1 MRWIFLILF
10 SAQLAT
16 ARERRMFNA
25 CDHCRSWAPIQTAH
39 LLKALDNYDVHYE
52 FWSINSVVILSPP
65 KDEGVRCYEYFALF
79 FDSRRSCQDF
89 SRSLKIKCELTVTPV
104 TGN

>member
-10 SAQLAT
+10 SAQIA
-16 ARERRMFNA
+16 AAHERGMFNA
-25 CDHCRSWAPIQTAH
+25 CDDCRLWVPVRTAH
-39 LLKALDNYDVHYE
+39 LLKALDNCDIHYE
-52 FWSINSVVILSPP
+52 LWSINSVVILSPP

-79 FDSRRSCQDF
+79 FDDRRSCQKF
-89 SRSLKIKCELTVTPV
+89 SRSLKIKCELTVTPI